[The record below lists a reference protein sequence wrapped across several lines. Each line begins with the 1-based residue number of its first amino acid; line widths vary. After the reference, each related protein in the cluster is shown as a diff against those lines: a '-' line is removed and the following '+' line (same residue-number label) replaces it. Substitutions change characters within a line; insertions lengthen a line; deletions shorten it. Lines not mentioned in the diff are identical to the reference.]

1 VRNTHLTRSAIISTP
16 QRSQPN
22 SAIRRALTARRV
34 TTGPWVTFTDP
45 HAVEALAR
53 LDLDYLAIDCQH
65 GSAGLG
71 SILPML
77 RAAALHDKPVLIR
90 VPANEPWQIMRAL
103 DLGAAGVI
111 VPMVSTAAEAAAAA
125 SAMLYPPH
133 GERSYGPVRP
143 SPGGGFTPGDGP
155 VLLVMIETAQGLAD
169 VDAIAATRGVD
180 GLFIGPIDL
189 ALGIGAVTEAS
200 PKGVLKGIGAEATLA
215 AVDTIAAA
223 ARTHDK
229 LLAGAVFTADHARA
243 MARAGVRLQVYGS
256 DGQWLA
262 AGAKAA
268 RTLIDEITAEVDS

>member
-1 VRNTHLTRSAIISTP
+1 MNNPPVSP
-16 QRSQPN
+16 
-22 SAIRRALTARRV
+22 IRRVLANRAV

-53 LDLDYLAIDCQH
+53 VDLDYLVIDCQH
-65 GSAGLG
+65 GAADLG
-71 SILPML
+71 AVLPML

-111 VPMVSTAAEAAAAA
+111 VPMVNTAAEAARAA
-125 SAMLYPPH
+125 SAMRYPPH

-143 SPGGGFTPGDGP
+143 SLGSAFTPDDGP
-155 VLLVMIETAQGLAD
+155 VLLVMIETVQGLAE
-169 VDAIAATRGVD
+169 VDAIAATPGVD

-189 ALGIGAVTEAS
+189 ALGIGAV
-200 PKGVLKGIGAEATLA
+200 PDGKVLRGIGAEATMA

-223 ARTHDK
+223 ARAHGK
-229 LLAGAVFTADHARA
+229 VLAGAVFTPDHARA
-243 MARAGVRLQVYGS
+243 MTRAGVRLQVYGS

-268 RTLIDEITAEVDS
+268 RTLTDELTAEVDK